1 MKRIAPDGW
10 KRTALAIAAL
20 TLLSTSIVVT
30 SQTNTTTAVE
40 HKGGVSGAMGGDMGQ
55 MMMRNMQQMQ
65 SMPMTGDTDRDFAS
79 MMKMHHQ
86 GAIDMAQ
93 AELKSGR
100 DPKLREMAK
109 KIIASQQQEIKEFDA
124 WLRQH
129 KQSGGQSSHK

>member
-1 MKRIAPDGW
+1 MKRIAPDQW
-10 KRTALAIAAL
+10 KRTALVVAAL
-20 TLLSTSIVVT
+20 TLLSTSVVVT
-30 SQTNTTTAVE
+30 SQTNTTPATE
-40 HKGGVSGAMGGDMGQ
+40 HKGGASGPMGGDMGQ

-93 AELKSGR
+93 AELRSGR

-124 WLRQH
+124 WLAQH
-129 KQSGGQSSHK
+129 KQAGGQSGHK